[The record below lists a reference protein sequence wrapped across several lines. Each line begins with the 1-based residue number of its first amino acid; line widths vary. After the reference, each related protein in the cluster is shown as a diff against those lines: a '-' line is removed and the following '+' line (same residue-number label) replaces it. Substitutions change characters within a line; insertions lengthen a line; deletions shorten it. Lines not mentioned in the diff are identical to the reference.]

1 MRSNVLGLLAGVLV
15 LAIGCSDSTTDP
27 TSLAPGIPGDQV
39 APTLD
44 PPPETI
50 WGRVVGGGQMLNE
63 GWRVSFAGE
72 VAGYADWTPS
82 EGSPRWTG
90 DDLDGQ
96 WVVHFHNVSN
106 PAVSGGIF
114 KSTSVGETLF
124 VLPAE
129 PVEDCNAAAHFW
141 LTGRFNGVSGWSMRV
156 LITDVGPA
164 VTKDVL
170 DKARVYLLDPTG
182 TRVYGMEDSGDFPA
196 EGSCLGPHKSG
207 VDRGN
212 VRVELQQR

>member
-1 MRSNVLGLLAGVLV
+1 MRSNAVVLLAGVLA
-15 LAIGCSDSTTDP
+15 LAVGCSDQTTDP
-27 TSLAPGIPGDQV
+27 DSLAPDTSGERTV
-39 APTLD
+39 STLD
-44 PPPETI
+44 PLPETI
-50 WGRVVGGGQMLNE
+50 WGRVRGGGQMLNE
-63 GWRVSFAGE
+63 GWRVTFAGE
-72 VAGYADWTPS
+72 VTGSADWTPS

-90 DDLDGQ
+90 DDLEGQ
-96 WVVHFHNVSN
+96 WVVRFHNVSN
-106 PAVSGGIF
+106 PAVSGGTF

-124 VLPAE
+124 VLPAA
-129 PVEDCNAAAHFW
+129 PTADCNAAAHFW
-141 LTGRFNGVSGWSMRV
+141 LAGRFNDVPGWSVRV

-182 TRVYGMEDSGDFPA
+182 TRVYGMEDSGDFPP
-196 EGSCLGPHKSG
+196 EGSCLGPHKTG